1 MTTASIDRRELVL
14 ALRAV
19 RAQSDGQVQGVEPR
33 AFETPL
39 FNATRLCDWA
49 FAQGGLERGAATRR
63 PSTMRP
69 VAATCLFFALL
80 LGLQRAA
87 LSASFPPIPLV
98 SALSAART
106 GPLENRSMKFAK
118 SLVVASSALLAS
130 GGALA
135 QDAVQWRVEDG
146 GNGHW
151 YQGRRLSE
159 SSYVSWTAARAH
171 AMGSGADLVSLNDEA
186 EVQWVYLHVANQP
199 NLWSLSSG
207 PWIGAFQTIGSSE
220 PYGGWMWVDGT
231 ALPGAFPWTSTQP
244 DNATY
249 CGAAENFAFYWFGEG
264 NPQPAN
270 RFADL
275 VESGYCI
282 DRAQGDW
289 VTSAI
294 FEWSSDCNSDGL
306 VDYGQIRAGELE
318 DTNANNIPD
327 CCEQA
332 VPCDPCAA
340 DVDESGVVSGVD
352 LAAVLGAWGTSG
364 GKYPRA
370 DINGDGV
377 VDGAD
382 LAAVLNGWG
391 PCP

>member
-19 RAQSDGQVQGVEPR
+19 RAQSDGQVQAVEPR
-33 AFETPL
+33 AFEAPL
-39 FNATRLCDWA
+39 SNATRLRDWA
-49 FAQGGLERGAATRR
+49 FAQGGLERRAATRR

-87 LSASFPPIPLV
+87 PSATFPPSPLV
-98 SALSAART
+98 SASSAART

-151 YQGRRLSE
+151 YGVIREALGFDAPTAAAKATSLGAHLFTGCSAEFDHAVE
-159 SSYVSWTAARAH
+159 SS
-171 AMGSGADLVSLNDEA
+171 GALDPAGWMAWGGHLL
-186 EVQWVYLHVANQP
+186 
-199 NLWSLSSG
+199 G
-207 PWIGAFQTIGSSE
+207 PWIGLSNSD
-220 PYGGWMWVDGT
+220 GGFVWSDDSDCNFDRWDT
-231 ALPGAFPWTSTQP
+231 SALQP
-244 DNATY
+244 DSS
-249 CGAAENFAFYWFGEG
+249 GEDAVMLYSMTTAVG
-264 NPQPAN
+264 S
-270 RFADL
+270 RCHDVDSSRL
-275 VESGYCI
+275 T
-282 DRAQGDW
+282 R
-289 VTSAI
+289 SALI
-294 FEWSSDCNSDGL
+294 EWSSDCNSDGL
-306 VDYGQIRAGELE
+306 VDYGQIRVGELE

-340 DVDESGVVSGVD
+340 DVDQSGVVSGVD

>member
-19 RAQSDGQVQGVEPR
+19 RAHSDGHLQAVEPR
-33 AFETPL
+33 AFEAPL
-39 FNATRLCDWA
+39 ANATRLGDWA
-49 FAQGGLERGAATRR
+49 FAQGGLKRGAATRR

-87 LSASFPPIPLV
+87 PSASFPPSPLV
-98 SALSAART
+98 SASSAART

-130 GGALA
+130 GAALA

-151 YQGRRLSE
+151 YQFNP
-159 SSYVSWTAARAH
+159 TAQA
-171 AMGSGADLVSLNDEA
+171 
-186 EVQWVYLHVANQP
+186 
-199 NLWSLSSG
+199 WSLAQSQAQGQGGHLACISSMEENDFVRG
-207 PWIGAFQTIGSSE
+207 RLPIGQQAVGYLGGFRDRTGWRWVTGEPWIFQGWNPGE
-220 PYGGWMWVDGT
+220 PNGDAGEVLWIANIPGYPNGWNDHPPT
-231 ALPGAFPWTSTQP
+231 DPSNIQAS
-244 DNATY
+244 
-249 CGAAENFAFYWFGEG
+249 
-264 NPQPAN
+264 
-270 RFADL
+270 
-275 VESGYCI
+275 
-282 DRAQGDW
+282 
-289 VTSAI
+289 I